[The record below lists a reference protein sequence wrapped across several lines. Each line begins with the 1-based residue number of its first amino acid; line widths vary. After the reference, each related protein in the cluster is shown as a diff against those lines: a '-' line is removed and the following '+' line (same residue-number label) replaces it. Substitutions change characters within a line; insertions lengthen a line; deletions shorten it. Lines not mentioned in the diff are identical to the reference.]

1 MLKITIRSAKN
12 DQLALGRDTFVDCQ
26 PGSTLELLLLRW
38 RINNRSEYVFPN
50 LHNWTTRNT
59 PRLQESGRKHST
71 AQWTTSRRKEEVQE
85 EEVQDPHEEHSYA
98 FKLAV

>member
-50 LHNWTTRNT
+50 LHNWSKLSASAVSSIAKKLIQSSMDYVEKKGGSPRRRSPRPTR
-59 PRLQESGRKHST
+59 RAL
-71 AQWTTSRRKEEVQE
+71 
-85 EEVQDPHEEHSYA
+85 
-98 FKLAV
+98 LCL